1 MTKEKLNQKMYDVC
15 ECTDEILENVNGGV
29 NKLRHRRFF
38 PLPGAPVVI
47 PELDKPRD
55 GGATGSW

>member
-1 MTKEKLNQKMYDVC
+1 MTKEKLNQKMNDVC
-15 ECTDEILENVNGGV
+15 ECTDEMLENVNGGAS
-29 NKLRHRRFF
+29 KLRPRRFW

-47 PELDKPRD
+47 PDFDKPRD